1 MSARGGRPWAV
12 APIPDP
18 PALAKNQCVQQV
30 QISYHRPAGLSDGQL
45 RSWLGDRADSPLR
58 MTLEPGTTNRGL
70 VRVTLE
76 ELNEPS
82 RVEDVIAGLVG
93 DMRMLGLQPVIV
105 LRT

>member
-1 MSARGGRPWAV
+1 
-12 APIPDP
+12 
-18 PALAKNQCVQQV
+18 
-30 QISYHRPAGLSDGQL
+30 
-45 RSWLGDRADSPLR
+45 
-58 MTLEPGTTNRGL
+58 MTLEPGTANRGL